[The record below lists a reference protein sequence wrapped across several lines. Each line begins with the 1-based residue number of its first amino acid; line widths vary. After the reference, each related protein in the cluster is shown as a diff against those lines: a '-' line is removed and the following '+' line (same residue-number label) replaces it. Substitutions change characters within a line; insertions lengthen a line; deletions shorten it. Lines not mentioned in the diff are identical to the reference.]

1 MKRTLIINILLL
13 LFFLPAA
20 AQTTQQGLK
29 REVTLYNPYKPFL
42 TDVRKRS
49 FLPDLNDTSKV
60 RPDFKYNIETVPY
73 SPEYTVSPIKAGS
86 PIPDPLVK
94 LYKSYLKL
102 GFGNYITPLAEVSI
116 TNERSKKGAIGIIA
130 RHYSTNGKLKLDN
143 DKRVFAGY
151 MDNDVSLFGKRFLK
165 GNYLEGSVDFMQKV
179 RYAYG
184 YDTSISG
191 YDPSNKEIR
200 FPYQDA
206 GARISFGSLTLD
218 SASFSYDFDLSY
230 DLFFVSGA
238 RYQHDIDFTGTMA
251 KTYKGFYAGSD
262 IGFQYFRPSSSIFT
276 EGKYIASVSPFIK
289 KSTQLWSFKAGL
301 QLLLDKNMMA
311 SPVFHLYP
319 DASFSFSIVP
329 SYLSFFAGL
338 NGSLEKNDPKH
349 VIDINPYLVSDTLFK
364 LKNTSN
370 ALVISAGLKGNNGI
384 GGNYLIS
391 ASYSFV
397 NDMLLYTSVV
407 NPFSIPSPQMG
418 NLFVPLNDDGEIFNI
433 HGEMNGVITDK
444 LSYSGK
450 ANWYKYTLSNFDK
463 PWNMPLWDVK
473 VGARYNLR
481 DKILANADLTI
492 VGKRPLAATSSGIF
506 EPNIPV
512 ADSPAHMN
520 LNIGA
525 EYRYTK
531 ILSFWVK
538 LNNISYNRYYEWA
551 WYPSQRFLFMAGF
564 TYSM

>member
-1 MKRTLIINILLL
+1 M
-13 LFFLPAA
+13 
-20 AQTTQQGLK
+20 
-29 REVTLYNPYKPFL
+29 
-42 TDVRKRS
+42 
-49 FLPDLNDTSKV
+49 
-60 RPDFKYNIETVPY
+60 
-73 SPEYTVSPIKAGS
+73 
-86 PIPDPLVK
+86 
-94 LYKSYLKL
+94 
-102 GFGNYITPLAEVSI
+102 
-116 TNERSKKGAIGIIA
+116 
-130 RHYSTNGKLKLDN
+130 
-143 DKRVFAGY
+143 
-151 MDNDVSLFGKRFLK
+151 
-165 GNYLEGSVDFMQKV
+165 
-179 RYAYG
+179 
-184 YDTSISG
+184 
-191 YDPSNKEIR
+191 
-200 FPYQDA
+200 
-206 GARISFGSLTLD
+206 
-218 SASFSYDFDLSY
+218 
-230 DLFFVSGA
+230 
-238 RYQHDIDFTGTMA
+238 
-251 KTYKGFYAGSD
+251 
-262 IGFQYFRPSSSIFT
+262 
-276 EGKYIASVSPFIK
+276 
-289 KSTQLWSFKAGL
+289 
-301 QLLLDKNMMA
+301 LLDKNMTT

-319 DASFSFSIVP
+319 DASFSFSVVP

-338 NGSLEKNDPKH
+338 SGSLEKNDPKH

-407 NPFSIPSPQMG
+407 NPFSILSPQMG

-481 DKILANADLTI
+481 DKILANADLTL
-492 VGKRPLAATSSGIF
+492 VGKRPLAATSSVIF
-506 EPNIPV
+506 EPNIPL
-512 ADSPAHMN
+512 ADSPAHVN

-538 LNNISYNRYYEWA
+538 LNNISSNRYYEWA